1 MAGVGDG
8 RGILLEPSSTG
19 SSFLVG
25 QISLICLTLDLS
37 FIFLSN
43 FVQGLIEAVKV
54 WEFLKKEGSMLTK
67 FKALYP
73 GECLF

>member
-54 WEFLKKEGSMLTK
+54 WEFLKKEESMLTK

>member
-8 RGILLEPSSTG
+8 SGILLEPSSTG

-25 QISLICLTLDLS
+25 QISLIWLTLDLN

-54 WEFLKKEGSMLTK
+54 WEFLKKEESMLTK

>member
-25 QISLICLTLDLS
+25 QIFLICLTLDLN
-37 FIFLSN
+37 FIFLSK

-54 WEFLKKEGSMLTK
+54 WEFLKKEESMLTK

>member
-8 RGILLEPSSTG
+8 SGILLEPSSTG

-25 QISLICLTLDLS
+25 QIFLICLTLDLN
-37 FIFLSN
+37 FIFLSK

-54 WEFLKKEGSMLTK
+54 WEFLKKEESMLTK

>member
-54 WEFLKKEGSMLTK
+54 WEFLKKEESMLTK

-73 GECLF
+73 GESLF

>member
-43 FVQGLIEAVKV
+43 FVLGLIEAVKV
-54 WEFLKKEGSMLTK
+54 WEFLKKEESMLTK